1 MVDFPP
7 GNPPYAA
14 QALIIHETGLVLGV
28 SRKDNHEDFG
38 LPGGKL
44 DPGETFEEAAIRET
58 FEETGLRVVKLV
70 PIYGAY
76 CGKNPHWAKTF
87 LCEAT
92 GTIQTSE
99 KGIIRWISANLL
111 IQSQTGRFQSFASY
125 NMEVARSYSGLKNSG
140 LVDARE
146 FFTRIPLDPK
156 FVL

>member
-1 MVDFPP
+1 MFDFPP

-44 DPGETFEEAAIRET
+44 DPGESFEEAVIRET
-58 FEETGLRVVKLV
+58 LEETGLTVGKLI
-70 PIYGAY
+70 PLYGAY
-76 CGKNPHWAKTF
+76 CGKVTHWSKTF

-99 KGIIRWISANLL
+99 KGIVRWIPANLL
-111 IQSQTGRFQSFASY
+111 IKSQTGRFQSFASY
-125 NMEVARSYSGLKNSG
+125 NMEVVKSYGNLKNSG
-140 LVDARE
+140 FVDNRE